1 MTKLYGLCAVVA
13 LSTGLAMPTWADT
26 TATPPATAPAAPA
39 PATPATALTAET
51 VLATVNGVNITLG
64 DLIVTRA
71 GLPAQYKTMPDDQLF
86 TGLLEQMIQ
95 QEALKQLVPVPLNKK
110 QTISLTDLNRNYLS
124 NEALIA
130 GIKST
135 VSEEA
140 IQKAYD
146 DKYKAMAPEIEY
158 HASHILV
165 DSEDK
170 AKALLADIEGGK
182 PFADVAKANSS
193 DGSAANGG
201 DLGWFGKGAMVKPFE
216 DAVLAAPVGKVVGPI
231 KTDFGWHLILVT
243 ETRNKAAPPLSEV
256 HDQIG
261 GDLQK
266 AAIGAFIKATTD
278 KATVTR
284 VDITGIDPASI
295 EDLTLLDK

>member
-1 MTKLYGLCAVVA
+1 MTKLFGFCAALA
-13 LSTGLAMPTWADT
+13 LSTGLVAPAWADT
-26 TATPPATAPAAPA
+26 TATAPAAPA
-39 PATPATALTAET
+39 PATPATAVTAET
-51 VLATVNGVNITLG
+51 VLATVNGVNITMG

-71 GLPAQYKTMPDDQLF
+71 GLPAQYKSMPDDQLF
-86 TGLLEQMIQ
+86 KGILDQLIQ
-95 QEALKQLVPVPLNKK
+95 QEALKQSVPVPLNKK
-110 QTISLTDLNRNYLS
+110 QTIALVDLNRSYLS

-130 GIKST
+130 GIKDT
-135 VSEEA
+135 VNEDA
-140 IQKAYD
+140 IKKAYD
-146 DKYKAMAPEIEY
+146 EKYAGMAPELEY

-216 DAVLAAPVGKVVGPI
+216 AAVIAAPVGKVVGPI

-243 ETRNKAAPPLSEV
+243 ETRNKAAPALADV

-261 GDLQK
+261 ADLQK

-284 VDITGIDPASI
+284 IDITGIDPAAI
-295 EDLTLLDK
+295 EDITLLDK